1 MWGATRLSGTR
12 HGSLKSRAAIGHK
25 VRLTLVVRK
34 KKVGDRGDP
43 ANSCRSGDRGPRV
56 AGTVGEREREV
67 EKDRVRSERR
77 IRLEGTREG
86 FENRTG

>member
-1 MWGATRLSGTR
+1 M
-12 HGSLKSRAAIGHK
+12 
-25 VRLTLVVRK
+25 RK

>member
-1 MWGATRLSGTR
+1 MHQLREESGA
-12 HGSLKSRAAIGHK
+12 
-25 VRLTLVVRK
+25 

-67 EKDRVRSERR
+67 EKDRAKSERR